1 MPRSISRTDE
11 AFQDTLIH
19 KASGFAVDDLA
30 ALYGL
35 RRPANW
41 PTEDWTNVMRSIVF
55 AVKGSYGSMLSMFT
69 ELFRP
74 WARRAE
80 VSCRITNT
88 GTISRIGLFVSF
100 PSYFV
105 GGRLAEI
112 ERSNGERH
120 VVAINRRDQVL
131 GTTLYIE
138 PGGSYSANYPIEGV
152 TSETAT
158 IRLLPFIFKETQEN
172 RVYGTHARSVRYPQG
187 RALFQVL
194 LDSSLLSVP
203 STYMTE
209 RAEIRQVAPT
219 VSPPA
224 SIDADN
230 IPFGGIIL
238 TLTAESADQRYRNE
252 TSGPFPLY
260 LFGEDASGLLS
271 FLLRY
276 VLVAG
281 VRGEIRLT
289 KLGPAVNWGEF

>member
-1 MPRSISRTDE
+1 MPRSISRTEE
-11 AFQDTLIH
+11 AFHDTLIH
-19 KASGFAVDDLA
+19 KASGFAVDELG

-80 VSCRITNT
+80 VTCRISTT
-88 GTISRIGLFVSF
+88 GTISRIGLLVPF

-120 VVAINRRDQVL
+120 IVAIKSRDQVI
-131 GTTLYIE
+131 GSTLYIE
-138 PGGSYSANYPIEGV
+138 SGGSYSANYPIEGV

-203 STYMTE
+203 ATYMTG
-209 RAEIRQVAPT
+209 RAEIRQD
-219 VSPPA
+219 PA
-224 SIDADN
+224 GPLGADN

-238 TLTAESADQRYRNE
+238 TLTAGNVDERYRNE
-252 TSGPFPLY
+252 TDGPFPLY

-276 VLVAG
+276 VLPAG

-289 KLGPAVNWGEF
+289 KLGPAVDWGEF

>member
-19 KASGFAVDDLA
+19 KASGFAVDELG

-74 WARRAE
+74 WARRTDQA
-80 VSCRITNT
+80 CA
-88 GTISRIGLFVSF
+88 IGGSF
-100 PSYFV
+100 PIINTSPLLPDYFV
-105 GGRLAEI
+105 AGRFLEV

-120 VVAINRRDQVL
+120 VVAIQRRQDVGSITIL
-131 GTTLYIE
+131 HIE

-224 SIDADN
+224 SGNADN

-252 TSGPFPLY
+252 TDGPFPLY

>member
-19 KASGFAVDDLA
+19 KASGFAVDELA

-74 WARRAE
+74 WARRTDVE
-80 VSCRITNT
+80 DCL
-88 GTISRIGLFVSF
+88 IGGSF
-100 PSYFV
+100 PIINTSPLLPDYFV
-105 GGRLAEI
+105 AGRFLEV

-120 VVAINRRDQVL
+120 VVAIRRRQDVGSITIL
-131 GTTLYIE
+131 HIE

-209 RAEIRQVAPT
+209 RAEIRQD
-219 VSPPA
+219 PA
-224 SIDADN
+224 GPLGADN

>member
-19 KASGFAVDDLA
+19 KASGFAVDEIA

-41 PTEDWTNVMRSIVF
+41 PTSDWVNVMRSIVF

-80 VSCRITNT
+80 EEC
-88 GTISRIGLFVSF
+88 TISTLQVVSA
-100 PSYFV
+100 PTMPAYFV
-105 GGRLAEI
+105 PGRLVEI
-112 ERSNGERH
+112 ERSNGDRH
-120 VVAINRRDQVL
+120 VVAIQHRQEA
-131 GTTLYIE
+131 GASTLLRME

-152 TSETAT
+152 KSETAT

-203 STYMTE
+203 ATYMTE
-209 RAEIRQVAPT
+209 RAEIRQD
-219 VSPPA
+219 PA
-224 SIDADN
+224 GPLGADN
-230 IPFGGIIL
+230 IPYGGIVL
-238 TLTAESADQRYRNE
+238 TLTAGSVDERYRNE

-260 LFGEDASGLLS
+260 LFGEDASGLFT

-276 VLVAG
+276 VLPAG

-289 KLGPAVNWGEF
+289 KLGPAVNWGDF

>member
-19 KASGFAVDDLA
+19 KASGFAVDEIA

-41 PTEDWTNVMRSIVF
+41 PTSDWVNVMRSIVF

-80 VSCRITNT
+80 EECTIT
-88 GTISRIGLFVSF
+88 GLQIVTSNFLSTL
-100 PSYFV
+100 PNYFTA
-105 GGRLAEI
+105 GRLVEI
-112 ERSNGERH
+112 ERSNGDRH
-120 VVAINRRDQVL
+120 VVAINRRQDL
-131 GTTLYIE
+131 GTTLLYIE

-203 STYMTE
+203 ATYMTE
-209 RAEIRQVAPT
+209 RAEIRQHPDGPLGV
-219 VSPPA
+219 
-224 SIDADN
+224 DN
-230 IPFGGIIL
+230 IPYGGIVL
-238 TLTAESADQRYRNE
+238 TLTATNADERYRNE

-260 LFGEDASGLLS
+260 LFGEDASGLLT

-276 VLVAG
+276 VLPAG

-289 KLGPAVNWGEF
+289 KLGPAVDWGEF

>member
-74 WARRAE
+74 WARRTDQA
-80 VSCRITNT
+80 CTIGALQIINT
-88 GTISRIGLFVSF
+88 SSPL

-105 GGRLAEI
+105 AGRFLEV
-112 ERSNGERH
+112 ERSNGDRH
-120 VVAINRRDQVL
+120 VVAIQRRQDVGSITIL
-131 GTTLYIE
+131 HIE

-172 RVYGTHARSVRYPQG
+172 RVYGTHSRSVRYPQG

-209 RAEIRQVAPT
+209 RAEIRQD
-219 VSPPA
+219 PA
-224 SIDADN
+224 GPLGADN

>member
-19 KASGFAVDDLA
+19 KASGFAVDEIA

-41 PTEDWTNVMRSIVF
+41 PTSDWVNVMRSIVF

-80 VSCRITNT
+80 EEC
-88 GTISRIGLFVSF
+88 TIAGLQVVTPVGFLSTF
-100 PSYFV
+100 PSYFTA
-105 GGRLAEI
+105 GRLVEI
-112 ERSNGERH
+112 ERSNGDRH
-120 VVAINRRDQVL
+120 VVAINRRQDL
-131 GTTLYIE
+131 GTTLLYME

-203 STYMTE
+203 ATYMTG
-209 RAEIRQVAPT
+209 RAELRQD
-219 VSPPA
+219 PA
-224 SIDADN
+224 GPLGADN
-230 IPFGGIIL
+230 IPYGGIVL
-238 TLTAESADQRYRNE
+238 TLTATNADERYRNE

-260 LFGEDASGLLS
+260 LFGEDASGLLT

-276 VLVAG
+276 VLPAG

-289 KLGPAVNWGEF
+289 KLGPAVDWGEF

>member
-19 KASGFAVDDLA
+19 KASGFAVDEIA

-41 PTEDWTNVMRSIVF
+41 PTSDWVNVMRSIVF

-80 VSCRITNT
+80 EECTIT
-88 GTISRIGLFVSF
+88 GLQIVTSNFLSTL
-100 PSYFV
+100 PNYFTA
-105 GGRLAEI
+105 GRLVEI
-112 ERSNGERH
+112 ERSNGDRH
-120 VVAINRRDQVL
+120 VVAINRRQDL
-131 GTTLYIE
+131 GTTLLYIE

-172 RVYGTHARSVRYPQG
+172 RVYGTHAQSVRYPQG

-203 STYMTE
+203 ATYMTE
-209 RAEIRQVAPT
+209 REELRQD
-219 VSPPA
+219 PA
-224 SIDADN
+224 GPLGADN
-230 IPFGGIIL
+230 IPYGGIVL
-238 TLTAESADQRYRNE
+238 TLTAGNADERYRNE

-260 LFGEDASGLLS
+260 LFGEDASGLLT

-276 VLVAG
+276 VLPAG

-289 KLGPAVNWGEF
+289 KLGPAVDWGEF

>member
-19 KASGFAVDDLA
+19 KASGFAVDEIA

-41 PTEDWTNVMRSIVF
+41 PTSDWTNVMRSIVF

-80 VSCRITNT
+80 EQC
-88 GTISRIGLFVSF
+88 TISGVQYVSPTVDPF

-120 VVAINRRDQVL
+120 VVAIRKRLDVSGIDRL
-131 GTTLYIE
+131 FIE
-138 PGGSYSANYPIEGV
+138 SGGSYSANYPIEGV

-172 RVYGTHARSVRYPQG
+172 RVYGTHVQSVRYPQG

-203 STYMTE
+203 ATYMTE
-209 RAEIRQVAPT
+209 REELRQD
-219 VSPPA
+219 PA
-224 SIDADN
+224 GPLGADN

-238 TLTAESADQRYRNE
+238 TLTAGNADERYRNE

-276 VLVAG
+276 VLPAG

-289 KLGPAVNWGEF
+289 KLGPAVDWGEF